1 VNYTGT
7 GYLDDLVVTTVD
19 PFDGDPGIETFLLSV
34 TGSGSGSSSLGS
46 LPYVQVAMDSGSSTQ
61 VVYTAADWYRIAV
74 LTANGAPI
82 NAAVGQRCYT
92 QQIASISGNISN
104 AVTFAEATQSQAGH
118 GDVPLSWLKQ
128 WREDAVR
135 NQGDGFDVA
144 TKYLLGLDPTSYNT
158 FALTIADLKIDGN
171 KVITMVKRNVTGD
184 LSPDGMAGY
193 LKLQIAEQLGD
204 TFETIVDT
212 PITGATVF
220 DANDCHTYTNT
231 LDITTRFI
239 RAVIE

>member
-1 VNYTGT
+1 MN
-7 GYLDDLVVTTVD
+7 
-19 PFDGDPGIETFLLSV
+19 
-34 TGSGSGSSSLGS
+34 
-46 LPYVQVAMDSGSSTQ
+46 SGSSTQ
-61 VVYTAADWYRIAV
+61 VVYTAADWYRITA

-82 NAAVGQRCYT
+82 NAAFGQRCYT
-92 QQIASISGNISN
+92 QQIVSISGDISN
-104 AVTFAEATQSQAGH
+104 AVIFAEATQSQTGH
-118 GDVPLSWLKQ
+118 GDVPLIWLKQ
-128 WREDAVR
+128 WSEDAVR

-171 KVITMVKRNVTGD
+171 KVITTVKRNVTGD
-184 LSPDGMAGY
+184 LAPDGMAGY
-193 LKLQIAEQLGD
+193 LKLQIAEALGD

-220 DANDCHTYTNT
+220 DVNNCHTYTNT

-239 RAVIE
+239 RAVIDSSNE